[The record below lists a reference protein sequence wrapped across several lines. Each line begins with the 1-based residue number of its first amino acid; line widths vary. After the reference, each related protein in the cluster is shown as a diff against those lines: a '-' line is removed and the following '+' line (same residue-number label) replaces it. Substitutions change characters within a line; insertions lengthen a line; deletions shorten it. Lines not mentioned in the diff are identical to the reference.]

1 MPHSDD
7 THTER
12 MNASRSPHAR
22 CRAKMRMQSDRHGH
36 ARNHRCL
43 HVPRIDALPL
53 RRHSHSA
60 MTPAEYPAFLRIHS
74 PRRDL
79 TQIPRRRHIRRR
91 RSSRWTR
98 RLPHRVPQGASSD
111 RGQMRTPCL
120 QPPNVQVTILSPHG
134 TTHWYLSGCKNRL
147 HRCFIEHR
155 HAQTLCL
162 GEF

>member
-12 MNASRSPHAR
+12 MNASRSRHAR
-22 CRAKMRMQSDRHGH
+22 CRAKMRMQGDRHGH
-36 ARNHRCL
+36 ARNHRRL

-53 RRHSHSA
+53 RRHSQSA
-60 MTPAEYPAFLRIHS
+60 MTPAECPAFLRIHS

-134 TTHWYLSGCKNRL
+134 TTHLVPLRLQESPPSLL
-147 HRCFIEHR
+147 HR
-155 HAQTLCL
+155 AQARPNSLPW
-162 GEF
+162 